1 VRPLLGAWLA
11 ILLVLYGT
19 NVGAAVADG
28 VIRVGS
34 KSFTESY
41 ILAEIAA
48 QVIESAG
55 EARAERQLGL
65 GGTGLAYR
73 AIASGAIDLYPEYTG
88 TLSYI
93 ILKDPALRTIE
104 AIRARLVASGLTMS
118 DSLGFNNTY
127 ALAVRV
133 DTADRLG
140 LRRISDLKRHPQ
152 HTAAFSSGFLE
163 REDGWPG
170 LARHYGLSLAAVRV
184 MEHALTY
191 RALVSGEIDLMDVF
205 STDGQL
211 ERLRLR
217 VLDDDRHFFPD
228 YSAVLLARK
237 DMAERYP
244 RTWARLREALEGKL
258 DERRMSR
265 LNAMADLDGKSVAEV
280 AAAFLGTES
289 SGPKGKTGLVAELSA
304 LTLDHLVLVLVS
316 LAAAIVL
323 GVPMG
328 IVAARF
334 RKAGQIE
341 LGAVGMLQTIPALA
355 LLVFMIPLFGIGKG
369 PALVAL
375 SLYAL
380 LPIVRSTYAGLIG
393 IDGHLLEIAFVL
405 GLGRGARLVRI
416 ELPLASIAIMAGI
429 KTSAVMTVGTATL
442 AAFIGGG
449 GYGTLIVRGLALD
462 DTATILAGA
471 APAAAMAVAFHVTFE
486 LLDRLAVP
494 RGLRR

>member
-1 VRPLLGAWLA
+1 
-11 ILLVLYGT
+11 
-19 NVGAAVADG
+19 
-28 VIRVGS
+28 
-34 KSFTESY
+34 
-41 ILAEIAA
+41 
-48 QVIESAG
+48 
-55 EARAERQLGL
+55 
-65 GGTGLAYR
+65 
-73 AIASGAIDLYPEYTG
+73 
-88 TLSYI
+88 
-93 ILKDPALRTIE
+93 
-104 AIRARLVASGLTMS
+104 
-118 DSLGFNNTY
+118 
-127 ALAVRV
+127 
-133 DTADRLG
+133 
-140 LRRISDLKRHPQ
+140 
-152 HTAAFSSGFLE
+152 
-163 REDGWPG
+163 
-170 LARHYGLSLAAVRV
+170 
-184 MEHALTY
+184 
-191 RALVSGEIDLMDVF
+191 
-205 STDGQL
+205 
-211 ERLRLR
+211 
-217 VLDDDRHFFPD
+217 
-228 YSAVLLARK
+228 
-237 DMAERYP
+237 
-244 RTWARLREALEGKL
+244 
-258 DERRMSR
+258 
-265 LNAMADLDGKSVAEV
+265 MADLDGKSVAEV

-289 SGPKGKTGLVAELSA
+289 PGRTRKTGLVAELSA

-328 IVAARF
+328 IAAARF

-405 GLGRGARLVRI
+405 GLGRVARLVRI
-416 ELPLASIAIMAGI
+416 ELPLASIGIMAGI

-471 APAAAMAVAFHVTFE
+471 APAAAMAVAFHVIFE